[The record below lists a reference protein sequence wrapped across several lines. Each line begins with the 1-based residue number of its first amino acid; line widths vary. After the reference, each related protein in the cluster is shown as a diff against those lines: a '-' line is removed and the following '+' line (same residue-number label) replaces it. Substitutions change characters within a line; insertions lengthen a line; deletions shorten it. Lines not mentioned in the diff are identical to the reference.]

1 MSFQEIL
8 SSKGRILLYLAERG
22 AFAEPLETSTVRL
35 AKELEI
41 SQQSASRLLIELEE
55 DGLVLREE
63 LGRARRIRLTEK
75 AFEVLLEMHT
85 QLKGIME
92 RPTELRLE
100 GRVFTGLGEGAY
112 YVQIPHYLM
121 EFEKKLGFKP
131 YPGTLN
137 LRLFRKDDLL
147 KRMILEKAA
156 DIVIEGFRDGR
167 RAYGGARCIR
177 AELNGEDVALIFIE
191 RTHYSKDVLE
201 VIAPICLR
209 EKLKLSD
216 GDRVVVR
223 VKLTPT
229 DLARPQP
236 LRPQDL

>member
-1 MSFQEIL
+1 MSFQKIL
-8 SSKGRILLYLAERG
+8 NLKGRILLYLAERG
-22 AFAEPLETSTVRL
+22 AFAEPLETSTVKL

-55 DGLVLREE
+55 DRLIAREDY
-63 LGRARRIRLTEK
+63 GRARRIRLTEK
-75 AFEVLLEMHT
+75 AFELLLEVHT
-85 QLKGIME
+85 RLERVLE

-121 EFEKKLGFKP
+121 EFERKLGFKP

-137 LRLFRKDDLL
+137 LQLFRRDDLL

-156 DIVIEGFRDGR
+156 DIVIKGFRDGR

-201 VIAPICLR
+201 VISPICLR

-216 GDRVVVR
+216 GDKVVVK
-223 VKLTPT
+223 VKLTPI
-229 DLARPQP
+229 DLARPQL
-236 LRPQDL
+236 LRSEDL

>member
-1 MSFQEIL
+1 MSFREIL
-8 SSKGRILLYLAERG
+8 SSRGRILLYLAEKG
-22 AFAEPLETSTVRL
+22 AFAEPLEASTVKL
-35 AKELEI
+35 ARELKI

-55 DGLVLREE
+55 EGLIAREDF
-63 LGRARRIRLTEK
+63 GRVRKIRLTEK
-75 AFEVLLEMHT
+75 AFEILLEMHT
-85 QLKGIME
+85 HLKEILE
-92 RPTELRLE
+92 RPRELRVE

-112 YVQIPHYLM
+112 YIQIPHYLR
-121 EFEKKLGFKP
+121 EFERKLGFRP

-137 LRLFRKDDLL
+137 LRLFRRDDLL

-167 RAYGGARCIR
+167 RAYGGAKCVH
-177 AELNGEDVALIFIE
+177 AELNGERVFLIFIE

-216 GDRVVVR
+216 GDRVVVKVR
-223 VKLTPT
+223 LTPT
-229 DLARPQP
+229 DLARP
-236 LRPQDL
+236 

>member
-1 MSFQEIL
+1 MSFQKIL
-8 SSKGRILLYLAERG
+8 NWKGRILLYLAERG

-55 DGLVLREE
+55 DGFIAREDF
-63 LGRARRIRLTEK
+63 GRVRRIRLTEN
-75 AFEVLLEMHT
+75 AFETLLEMHT
-85 QLKGIME
+85 HLKGILE

-112 YVQIPHYLM
+112 YIQIPYYLM

-147 KRMILEKAA
+147 KRMILERVA
-156 DIVIEGFRDGR
+156 DIVIKGFRDGR

-216 GDRVVVR
+216 GDRVVVK
-223 VKLTPT
+223 VKLTPI
-229 DLARPQP
+229 DLTRPQP
-236 LRPQDL
+236 LRSKDL